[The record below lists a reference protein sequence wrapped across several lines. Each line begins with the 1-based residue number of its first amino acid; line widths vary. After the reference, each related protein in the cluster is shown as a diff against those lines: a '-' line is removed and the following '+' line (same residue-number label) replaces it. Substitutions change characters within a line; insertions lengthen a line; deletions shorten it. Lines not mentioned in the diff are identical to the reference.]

1 MITEKEK
8 AAILAVH
15 PTAKWAAINHNGDW
29 SVFDYEPVPG
39 KKWFG
44 PNRGPVPDGN
54 WQSSL
59 LDEDAMDEFYLEEKI
74 HPAWKPSRDPNRSY
88 SYVPTKIKL

>member
-15 PTAKWAAINHNGDW
+15 PTARWAAINHNGSW

-39 KKWFG
+39 QTWFG
-44 PNRGPVPDGN
+44 PNRGPVPSGN
-54 WQSSL
+54 WTSSL
-59 LDEDAMDEFYLEEKI
+59 ADEDAVDEFYLSPDL
-74 HPAWKPSRDPNRSY
+74 HPAWKPTSDSGKWIY
-88 SYVPTKIKL
+88 EPTKIKL